1 MHVRCNR
8 SKATTARL
16 ITCIQTHKQCGPQC
30 VQLRSLQLEG
40 HTPCVSVR
48 IRAASAAFPSIHM
61 LCAQRIT
68 LRKKSKKERRE
79 GRKSGRKVGQ
89 QPLLN
94 SSLLLCPSAESHSE
108 ACGRLLSCLGYRNLQ
123 GKIQISG
130 TLESNQPGANPRST
144 SYWLCVLGK
153 IKDHSSFLRLQFPIC
168 KIHSNI
174 C

>member
-94 SSLLLCPSAESHSE
+94 SSLLLCPRVQRATLRHVGDSLAALGIETFKERFKSQALWSQTNQGQTPDPPLTGYVYL
-108 ACGRLLSCLGYRNLQ
+108 GRS
-123 GKIQISG
+123 KI
-130 TLESNQPGANPRST
+130 
-144 SYWLCVLGK
+144 
-153 IKDHSSFLRLQFPIC
+153 
-168 KIHSNI
+168 IHLF
-174 C
+174 